1 MKIMAGSRTK
11 RERVDHLI
19 DHLWSN
25 GYLTLSRKYGKY
37 LPAPTPVGNYEVDAI
52 AKYKKKIAIGL
63 TVSEEDFNDPNFMTK
78 LQSITH
84 EKIKFPNSR
93 ITLFLGVPNNL
104 FLKAHM
110 LISSLDETTRGM
122 IKIVT
127 LPDSQSKISDNNE

>member
-1 MKIMAGSRTK
+1 MINMTNVKTK

-37 LPAPTPVGNYEVDAI
+37 LPTPTPVGSYEVDAI

-63 TVSEEDFNDPNFMTK
+63 TLSEEELNDPNLLTK
-78 LQSITH
+78 LQFITH
-84 EKIKFPNSR
+84 EKSRFQNNR
-93 ITLFLGVPNNL
+93 ITLFLGVPDNL
-104 FLKAHM
+104 LLKAHM
-110 LISSLDETTRGM
+110 LVSTLDDETRKS

-127 LPDSQSKISDNNE
+127 LPDSKTNNISN